1 MANEYRVSQNWIN
14 EVLDFGHGILRT
26 ENQQYNN
33 GGDWIKF
40 QRFLTLSAN
49 AGQVFSNPITYT
61 YNLIY
66 TTSEAYYGGVLS
78 HTGDVHF
85 IPHNADRGQ
94 EISASGTVITYS
106 LAYTGVNAYAGGV
119 LAANGEIRFAAFSA
133 NNANNNNH
141 GQRIDRNGVVATV
154 LFPERPNTARFTGAV
169 RSPSGVIHFIPR
181 SANVAIRLN
190 SRTFTAVPY
199 TLVYTTAD
207 AYFSGV
213 VDPNGDIHFVPHSAA
228 VGQKVSANNVV
239 STYQLQYTTA
249 NAYAGGVIATNGDIH
264 FVPHNANRG
273 QKVSANGT
281 ISTYSLTYTTTGAYA
296 GGVLAP
302 NGDIHFVPHNAV
314 VGQRVLAN
322 GSVSTYSVAY
332 TTSGA
337 YVGGVLTPAGD
348 IYLVPHNATVGQVL
362 VTGAAKPF
370 DIGVCCSMFL
380 NKL

>member
-1 MANEYRVSQNWIN
+1 MTNEYRVSQNWVN
-14 EVLDFGHGILRT
+14 EVLDFGHGVIRT

-61 YNLIY
+61 YSLIY
-66 TTSEAYYGGVLS
+66 TTSGAYYGGVLS
-78 HTGDVHF
+78 HTGDIHF
-85 IPHNADRGQ
+85 IPHNANRGQ
-94 EISASGTVITYS
+94 EITVGGSVITYS
-106 LAYTGVNAYAGGV
+106 LVYTGTNAYAGGI
-119 LAANGEIRFAAFSA
+119 LIPNGDIQFAPFSA
-133 NNANNNNH
+133 NNANTNNH
-141 GQRIDRNGVVATV
+141 GQRIDRNGIVATV
-154 LFPERPNTARFTGAV
+154 LFPERPNTARFTGV
-169 RSPSGVIHFIPR
+169 VTSPSGVIHFIPR

-199 TLVYTTAD
+199 TLVYTTTD

-213 VDPNGDIHFVPHSAA
+213 VDPNGDIHFVPYSAA

-239 STYQLQYTTA
+239 STYQLQYTAA
-249 NAYAGGVIATNGDIH
+249 NAYAGGVI
-264 FVPHNANRG
+264 
-273 QKVSANGT
+273 
-281 ISTYSLTYTTTGAYA
+281 ST
-296 GGVLAP
+296 

-337 YVGGVLTPAGD
+337 YVGGVLTPSGD
-348 IYLVPHNATVGQVL
+348 IYFVPHNATVGQVL

>member
-1 MANEYRVSQNWIN
+1 VSNEYRISQNWVN
-14 EVLDFGHGILRT
+14 EVLDFGHGVIRT
-26 ENQQYNN
+26 ENQQY
-33 GGDWIKF
+33 GSDDWVEF

-61 YNLIY
+61 YSLVY
-66 TTSEAYYGGVLS
+66 TTSGAYYGGVLS

-85 IPHNADRGQ
+85 IPHSADRGQ
-94 EISASGTVITYS
+94 EITVGGSVSTYS
-106 LAYTGVNAYAGGV
+106 LVYTGTNAYAGGV
-119 LAANGEIRFAAFSA
+119 LVANGDIRFAPFSA
-133 NNANNNNH
+133 NNANTNNH
-141 GQRIDRNGVVATV
+141 GQRIDRSGIVATIN
-154 LFPERPNTARFTGAV
+154 FPERPNTARFTGV
-169 RSPSGVIHFIPR
+169 VTSPSGVIHFIPR
-181 SANVAIRLN
+181 SSSNAVRLN
-190 SRTFTAVPY
+190 ARTFTAVPY
-199 TLVYTTAD
+199 TLVYTATD

-213 VDPNGDIHFVPHSAA
+213 VDSNGDIHFVPYSAA
-228 VGQKVSANNVV
+228 VGQKVSANNIV
-239 STYQLQYTTA
+239 STYQLQYTAA

-281 ISTYSLTYTTTGAYA
+281 VSTYSLTYTTTGAYA

-337 YVGGVLTPAGD
+337 YVGGVLTPSGD
-348 IYLVPHNATVGQVL
+348 IYFVPHNATVGQVL